1 MPRYFFN
8 LRKSD
13 DRVDDRDGAEYAD
26 LEQARV
32 DAILSAREIVAEW
45 AWAGKPV
52 DGSEFQITD
61 ETGRVVLTVP
71 FQAVIDHG

>member
-13 DRVDDRDGAEYAD
+13 DRVDDRDGAEYTD
-26 LEQARV
+26 LEQARL
-32 DAILSAREIVAEW
+32 DAILSAREIMAEW
-45 AWAGKPV
+45 ACAGKPA

-61 ETGRVVLTVP
+61 ETGHVVLTVP
-71 FQAVIDHG
+71 FQAAIDGH